1 MSKIEIYDSEE
12 SKFEAPLRAKDGE
25 IKNYEIDADVFYPA
39 VFVYVGKGIRNY
51 VQKAFTS
58 CVNPIPS
65 IKTDIPEN
73 CYYVYMIFA
82 NSTDAESVIRKAM
95 KILVGYIS
103 RDKFRILLDGG
114 FFRTFEKKLYLDK
127 ETVEEGPILYSYCT
141 FNNL

>member
-1 MSKIEIYDSEE
+1 
-12 SKFEAPLRAKDGE
+12 
-25 IKNYEIDADVFYPA
+25 
-39 VFVYVGKGIRNY
+39 
-51 VQKAFTS
+51 
-58 CVNPIPS
+58 
-65 IKTDIPEN
+65 
-73 CYYVYMIFA
+73 MIFA
-82 NSTDAESVIRKAM
+82 NSTDDESVIRKAM